1 MKKTLTLFALLLGI
15 SMLSQAAVI
24 DSSFYDFKI
33 HIKGFKAPKA
43 YLGYY
48 FGEETFVLDS
58 AKVDSVTGAMRF
70 TRNRVIP
77 EGLYFIANTE
87 GVVVMDFIVNGWKDF
102 TIKTELNTPIAS
114 AEIIRSDENA
124 AYFTYLKEFQKLKW
138 ELDSLEKNT
147 ILKKTISD
155 DELKDYYRKLKSLE
169 HLHITFIHQYSH
181 LWAAQL
187 VQAQLNISTKSP
199 IKAKSHSLLMMPDSP
214 QSSMRMGFA
223 SYPFWENFDFT
234 DSRLLYSTIYISK
247 LKEFVSVLGG
257 VSEDLQKKYCDA
269 LLTKSQSNNRFYQ
282 ITLNWLMRYLESH
295 PSLPHAHPLLEH
307 LACHYIKQ

>member
-1 MKKTLTLFALLLGI
+1 MKKTLTVFALLLGI
-15 SMLSQAAVI
+15 SLLSQAAVI

-33 HIKGFKAPKA
+33 HIKGFKTSKA

-58 AKVDSVTGAMRF
+58 AKVDSATGAMRF

-102 TIKTELNTPIAS
+102 TIKTDLNTPIAS
-114 AEIIRSDENA
+114 AEIIRSEENA

-138 ELDSLEKNT
+138 ELDSLEKAT
-147 ILKKTISD
+147 SWKKTISD
-155 DELKDYYRKLKSLE
+155 DELKEYYRKLKSLE
-169 HLHITFIHQYSH
+169 HLHLAFIHQYPH

-187 VQAQLNISTKSP
+187 IQAQLSLSTKSP
-199 IKAKSHSLLMMPDSP
+199 IKAKSHSLLMMPDSQ
-214 QSSMRMGFA
+214 QSSMMGFT
-223 SYPFWENFDFT
+223 SYLFWENFDFT
-234 DSRLLYSTIYISK
+234 DTRLLYSTVYISK

-257 VSEDLQKKYCDA
+257 ISEDLQKRYCDA
-269 LLTKSQSNNRFYQ
+269 LLTKSQSNSRFYY
-282 ITLNWLMRYLESH
+282 ITLNWLVRYFKSH
-295 PSLPHAHPLLEH
+295 PNLPHAHPLLEH
-307 LACHYIKQ
+307 LTCHYVKD